1 MKGLL
6 ESPCSC
12 CCSVT
17 KSCPTLCDP
26 SFLWTAACHASL
38 SIRETSP
45 WVCSNLCPLSQWCH
59 PTISYSVALHPLSPP
74 SPLAL
79 NFSSI
84 RVSSNESALH
94 LRWPKYQSFSF
105 SISPSNEY
113 SRLISFRIDCFDLL
127 AIQGSLKS
135 LLQHHSSKVSDL
147 QPSAFF
153 TV

>member
-84 RVSSNESALH
+84 RVSSNESALPI
-94 LRWPKYQSFSF
+94 RQPKYWSFRF
-105 SISPSNEY
+105 SISPSSEY
-113 SRLISFRIDCFDLL
+113 SVLNSFRYFYSSTCRVHHEKPWAGGSTSWNQDC
-127 AIQGSLKS
+127 QKY
-135 LLQHHSSKVSDL
+135 Q
-147 QPSAFF
+147 
-153 TV
+153 